1 MKKLTVLLA
10 TLLVFFSAD
19 AQQIL
24 SGIYSGSMYN
34 DTTKMLTKY
43 ELALSEYRGK
53 VFGYSYNTFI
63 VNDTFYYGIRRVKGY
78 KNDKGE
84 LVLTDEELL
93 ANNFPESPAKR
104 IKRTAVFPLAQED
117 TITSL
122 TGSWQTNRTRQ
133 YYSVG
138 GATKTERSVDSSQSP
153 LVAHLKEL
161 DIISSG
167 PNYQDD
173 PVVKGKKKDE
183 KKPKEV
189 KKEEA
194 KETGVA
200 RRNDKKAEAAKPRE
214 DKPAVNTTPDAST
227 AAANK
232 PARDN
237 AAQKDDNTV
246 AVASRKEPATAGG
259 QKDTDPN
266 TTAAAKPAVSTNA
279 PAGNGTQPAD
289 DKKPAAT
296 GTVAAN
302 TSSSTTGIPA
312 KDVQTAVD
320 KKPGNNAIANNPAAA
335 TASAPQ
341 KEVPAAA
348 RPAATTGNPVAA
360 AVNNDEIDPTTGDLI
375 IKKPAGTPSNNKP
388 VPAASN
394 PVSNNDVAK
403 ATDKKAAEREGTKP
417 ANDAIAGIRQA
428 EADKVSGQKSEA
440 ASNGPTTSNITT
452 KQPSEKPVTVAP
464 VAVAALDTRTSA
476 VIKTLEI
483 VNDSVTLSFYD
494 NGVVDGDIISVFV
507 NGENV
512 VASQKLNEVAI
523 KKTVHLTNFAADS
536 VEVTLVAE
544 TLGSIPP
551 NTGLVLVHDGDKRY
565 DVRFSADMKT
575 NASIIFRKV
584 KK

>member
-232 PARDN
+232 PARSN
-237 AAQKDDNTV
+237 SAQKDDNTV
-246 AVASRKEPATAGG
+246 AVASRKEPATVGG

-302 TSSSTTGIPA
+302 TSSSTTGTPA

-335 TASAPQ
+335 TTSASQ
-341 KEVPAAA
+341 KEAPATAK
-348 RPAATTGNPVAA
+348 PAATTGNPVAV

-375 IKKPAGTPSNNKP
+375 IKKPAAPPSNNKP
-388 VPAASN
+388 APAAST
-394 PVSNNDVAK
+394 PVSDRDVAK
-403 ATDKKAAEREGTKP
+403 TADKKAADKEPAKAANEAVAGTGP
-417 ANDAIAGIRQA
+417 ADAVKA
-428 EADKVSGQKSEA
+428 SGQKSEVA
-440 ASNGPTTSNITT
+440 PNGISTSGSTTR
-452 KQPSEKPVTVAP
+452 PSEKPAAVAP
-464 VAVAALDTRTSA
+464 VVVAALDTRTSA

-494 NGVVDGDIISVFV
+494 NGVVDGDVISVFV

>member
-10 TLLVFFSAD
+10 TLFVFFSAD

-78 KNDKGE
+78 KTDKGE
-84 LVLTDEELL
+84 LVLEDEELL

-104 IKRTAVFPLAQED
+104 IKRTATFQLAQED

-161 DIISSG
+161 NIISDK

-173 PVVKGKKKDE
+173 PVVKTKKKDD
-183 KKPKEV
+183 KKPK
-189 KKEEA
+189 
-194 KETGVA
+194 
-200 RRNDKKAEAAKPRE
+200 DKKAADADRETGIAKRNEKKEAAAKPAE
-214 DKPAVNTTPDAST
+214 AKPDAKTSPADNTTAIT
-227 AAANK
+227 K

-237 AAQKDDNTV
+237 APRKEDRTVAASSPIESANASKEPGTNPSNTV
-246 AVASRKEPATAGG
+246 ASTGAPTNTPAVSGTPQTTDTKPAVAV
-259 QKDTDPN
+259 N
-266 TTAAAKPAVSTNA
+266 TTANNTTTNNTPAK
-279 PAGNGTQPAD
+279 
-289 DKKPAAT
+289 
-296 GTVAAN
+296 
-302 TSSSTTGIPA
+302 STT
-312 KDVQTAVD
+312 
-320 KKPGNNAIANNPAAA
+320 
-335 TASAPQ
+335 APT
-341 KEVPAAA
+341 KEA
-348 RPAATTGNPVAA
+348 VAA
-360 AVNNDEIDPTTGDLI
+360 AVKPASNTGNPTATPANDAEIDPTTGDLI
-375 IKKPAGTPSNNKP
+375 VKKPATATNKP
-388 VPAASN
+388 VQNTAA
-394 PVSNNDVAK
+394 PVSSQDVAK
-403 ATDKKAAEREGTKP
+403 TADKKAAEKDPVKAAVQVAANPAGTNNQGVSGVPQHGDKAVVAASTLSNTTSGNTTTTAEDKKP
-417 ANDAIAGIRQA
+417 AATTASP
-428 EADKVSGQKSEA
+428 ADKPA
-440 ASNGPTTSNITT
+440 A
-452 KQPSEKPVTVAP
+452 TVAATAP
-464 VAVAALDTRTSA
+464 HSRTSA
-476 VIKTLEI
+476 VIRSLEI

-494 NGVVDGDIISVFV
+494 NGVVDGDVISVFV

-512 VASQKLNEVAI
+512 VASQRLNEVAI

-551 NTGLVLVHDGDKRY
+551 NTGLVLVHDGDMRY

-575 NASIIFRKV
+575 NASIIFRKR

>member
-173 PVVKGKKKDE
+173 PVVKNKKKDE
-183 KKPKEV
+183 KKPKEI
-189 KKEEA
+189 KEEEA
-194 KETGVA
+194 KETGITK
-200 RRNDKKAEAAKPRE
+200 RNDKKLEAEKPRE
-214 DKPAVNTTPDAST
+214 DKPAVKTTLDA
-227 AAANK
+227 
-232 PARDN
+232 
-237 AAQKDDNTV
+237 
-246 AVASRKEPATAGG
+246 
-259 QKDTDPN
+259 N
-266 TTAAAKPAVSTNA
+266 TTAAAKPAPGNA
-279 PAGNGTQPAD
+279 PQKDNSAVAVGDRKEPAAASGQKENDPTTTAAAKPAASTSAPAVSGTQPAND
-289 DKKPAAT
+289 NKAAVTNPVTTNPGTPA
-296 GTVAAN
+296 GT
-302 TSSSTTGIPA
+302 SA
-312 KDVQTAVD
+312 KDVQTATD
-320 KKPGNNAIANNPAAA
+320 KKPATGTNPNNPAV
-335 TASAPQ
+335 TASTPQ
-341 KEVPAAA
+341 KEAPATAK
-348 RPAATTGNPVAA
+348 PAVTTGNPVATA
-360 AVNNDEIDPTTGDLI
+360 AGNDEIDPTTGDLI
-375 IKKPAGTPSNNKP
+375 IKKPAAAPATNKP
-388 VPAASN
+388 APATST
-394 PVSNNDVAK
+394 PVSDRDVTKTA
-403 ATDKKAAEREGTKP
+403 DKKAADKEPAKAANEAVAGTKP
-417 ANDAIAGIRQA
+417 ADAGQA
-428 EADKVSGQKSEA
+428 AGQKSEVA
-440 ASNGPTTSNITT
+440 PNGTTTSGSTT
-452 KQPSEKPVTVAP
+452 KPAEKPAAVA
-464 VAVAALDTRTSA
+464 AAALDTRTSA

-494 NGVVDGDIISVFV
+494 NGVVDGDVISVFV